1 MTQNTKVIEMFRKK
15 KEDSQIQT
23 PKPFVVK
30 LKQDRYQ
37 NWVCGE
43 LRCEADTMEELQ
55 AIVQEATKQIT
66 EELRKLNE

>member
-1 MTQNTKVIEMFRKK
+1 MTHNTKVIDMFRKK
-15 KEDSQIQT
+15 KEEVQQT